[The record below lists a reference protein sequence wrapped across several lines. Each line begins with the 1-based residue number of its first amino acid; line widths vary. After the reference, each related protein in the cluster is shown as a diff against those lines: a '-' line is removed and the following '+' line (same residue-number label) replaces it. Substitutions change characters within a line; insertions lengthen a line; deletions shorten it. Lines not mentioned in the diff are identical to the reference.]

1 MHLILPLY
9 TNSPSQANT
18 SVLSLF
24 GDGFYV
30 HQIPSVQ
37 HSFGYGATFVLPI
50 PLRFILKIDY
60 LQGKKS
66 NIHEMKS
73 TSAPLAEEK
82 TYHVE
87 VLQVA
92 DVPTLNDVYTNIVAE
107 LEKTASS
114 GERTSSST
122 AL

>member
-1 MHLILPLY
+1 
-9 TNSPSQANT
+9 
-18 SVLSLF
+18 
-24 GDGFYV
+24 
-30 HQIPSVQ
+30 
-37 HSFGYGATFVLPI
+37 
-50 PLRFILKIDY
+50 
-60 LQGKKS
+60 
-66 NIHEMKS
+66 MKS